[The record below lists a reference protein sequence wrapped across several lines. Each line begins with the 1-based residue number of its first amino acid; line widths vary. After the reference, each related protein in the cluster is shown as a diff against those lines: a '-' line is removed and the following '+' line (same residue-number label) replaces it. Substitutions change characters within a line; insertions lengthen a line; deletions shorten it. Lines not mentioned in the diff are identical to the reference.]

1 MLETCILWCLR
12 NFTSHFLI
20 RKSLLHT
27 LFWNLV
33 FKTQFQSIWQ
43 FMYGEWIIRNVWL
56 SLLFLLLLF
65 SLYISANMFFQC
77 RKLVEMLRSY
87 FMALRKVMRGR
98 QHIWNVEPLISLN
111 FLEDLRCCC
120 VVKWRFFGWN
130 MTEIYI
136 YISGGL
142 VLESI
147 NLWHVTHFL
156 KLSLFRL
163 LLQQKLHL
171 YQNIC
176 SSNQTIE

>member
-1 MLETCILWCLR
+1 
-12 NFTSHFLI
+12 
-20 RKSLLHT
+20 
-27 LFWNLV
+27 
-33 FKTQFQSIWQ
+33 
-43 FMYGEWIIRNVWL
+43 
-56 SLLFLLLLF
+56 
-65 SLYISANMFFQC
+65 MFFQC